1 MGKNILIG
9 GQFAWCLALS
19 ETPRHVV
26 LAYNYICSI
35 SVTLLGLGPEGP
47 FLGLTYFSEQ
57 QLVIQRLIIMLIDR
71 HEKFYEISCPTLT
84 SPSESSDSPYPL

>member
-1 MGKNILIG
+1 MVKA
-9 GQFAWCLALS
+9 GQWAKTSSLAVNLPGACLL
-19 ETPRHVV
+19 
-26 LAYNYICSI
+26 NF
-35 SVTLLGLGPEGP
+35 GLGPEGP

-71 HEKFYEISCPTLT
+71 HEKFYENSCPTLT